1 MGKRAVGVARVE
13 RAGLASV
20 AEPGT
25 VRRAVGLSLLPGCLL
40 RLAGGLVL
48 TLGALT
54 ACQAPVAPPEPTPPL
69 KDPITDREGPAL
81 STDPITM
88 PQPSDLPIRFT
99 ASAVDPSGVYV
110 VYLHYKPQNTDWQV
124 VRMTPVSTSPDQF
137 EATLAPDQ
145 FDGASSLSYYLEA
158 ADGTPYR
165 STSLSPTTG
174 ASDPYKFNLSVA
186 F

>member
-1 MGKRAVGVARVE
+1 MGKRAVGVKPCELKQLVQRT
-13 RAGLASV
+13 G
-20 AEPGT
+20 GGMG
-25 VRRAVGLSLLPGCLL
+25 GLSASMRLLPVGFTRLTGVALL
-40 RLAGGLVL
+40 M
-48 TLGALT
+48 LGTAI
-54 ACQAPVAPPEPTPPL
+54 ACQLPVAPPEPTPPL

-110 VYLHYKPQNTDWQV
+110 VNLHYKPQNTDWQV

-137 EATLAPDQ
+137 EATLTPDQ

-174 ASDPYKFNLSVA
+174 SSDPYKFNLSVA